1 MTEVIY
7 LSEAFTLTIK
17 RQAFELTLRLDACIY
32 LDSFPSNARRP
43 HKSPAH
49 TVKDQ
54 SLATDF
60 SIRPQ
65 DLSSRVSRP
74 FYISLRFRQHPRRCV
89 FAGEVAVREGAA
101 AGWRILGSTC
111 IFGKRFCEK
120 IFRFALNDCSD

>member
-74 FYISLRFRQHPRRCV
+74 FYISLRFRQHPKTEKSSG
-89 FAGEVAVREGAA
+89 FWREPSSKG
-101 AGWRILGSTC
+101 
-111 IFGKRFCEK
+111 
-120 IFRFALNDCSD
+120 CSSEGLKS